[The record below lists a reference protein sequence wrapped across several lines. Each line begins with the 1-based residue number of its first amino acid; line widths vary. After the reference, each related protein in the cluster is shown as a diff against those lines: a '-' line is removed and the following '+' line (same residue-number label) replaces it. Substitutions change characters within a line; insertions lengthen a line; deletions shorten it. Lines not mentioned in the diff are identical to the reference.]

1 MTAKQFFK
9 SNAFKSLAVLIAIV
23 LAAGVLLAICN
34 DIFHVSDEERFARS
48 IARIYGTQV
57 TTEEVELTEEEKSYN
72 TGRVDAVYLVADD
85 GNYLFKTTGFG
96 GYSGGSGEVTLWT
109 VILCEG
115 TREAGDL
122 RLTGIQKVV
131 YESNKGQTLM
141 SNFTNEYYAFFTE
154 HNEAIAAGESFTA
167 IKDGGELD
175 NVSAGASQTSNAIV
189 NAVNTALACFRGV
202 LSGGQA

>member
-48 IARIYGTQV
+48 IAKIYGTQV

-96 GYSGGSGEVTLWT
+96 GYSGGSGEVTQR
-109 VILCEG
+109 G
-115 TREAGDL
+115 DAG
-122 RLTGIQKVV
+122 
-131 YESNKGQTLM
+131 
-141 SNFTNEYYAFFTE
+141 
-154 HNEAIAAGESFTA
+154 
-167 IKDGGELD
+167 
-175 NVSAGASQTSNAIV
+175 
-189 NAVNTALACFRGV
+189 
-202 LSGGQA
+202 